1 MEAAAGESMNIT
13 AALALAFW
21 LTALLTSN
29 TGSRSAQYRSERQ
42 LSVGDILIANEKL
55 GDPNFA
61 ESVVLIVQYDDDEGT
76 VGIII
81 NRQTDIPVSKIFPK
95 TKHASHDLAYMGG
108 PVAITAVQALM
119 RLPDQT
125 GQATRVM
132 ADVFITGAK
141 ELLEKSVASHLDASK
156 FRVYLG
162 YAGWAPGQLEAEI
175 QLGAWSVV
183 GRDPKIVFDGDP
195 DSLWSRLIHE
205 SHMQTAF
212 ALTPISKSGM
222 PYLNGVL
229 AVPR

>member
-1 MEAAAGESMNIT
+1 
-13 AALALAFW
+13 
-21 LTALLTSN
+21 
-29 TGSRSAQYRSERQ
+29 
-42 LSVGDILIANEKL
+42 
-55 GDPNFA
+55 
-61 ESVVLIVQYDDDEGT
+61 
-76 VGIII
+76 
-81 NRQTDIPVSKIFPK
+81 
-95 TKHASHDLAYMGG
+95 MGG
-108 PVAITAVQALM
+108 PVATTAVQALI

-212 ALTPISKSGM
+212 ALTPISKSGI
-222 PYLNGVL
+222 PYPNGVL
-229 AVPR
+229 AEPR